1 MKGVLRMKDSIRLVN
16 LPMSAL
22 LAGETIQV
30 IDVRPGLHNHLERRY
45 LLVASRAMSRI
56 PEQPEVV
63 SFTEDKVGPGEQTR
77 TDLS

>member
-1 MKGVLRMKDSIRLVN
+1 
-16 LPMSAL
+16 MSTL
-22 LAGETIQV
+22 LTSETVQV

-45 LLVASRAMSRI
+45 LFVAGRAVSRN

-63 SFTEDKVGPGEQTR
+63 PLTEDKVGPGEQTR

>member
-63 SFTEDKVGPGEQTR
+63 PFTEDKVGPGEQTR